1 MSEDSRPQS
10 EIYPRYCFHLSPTI
24 NTWCLLRACDLSH
37 LEKHDGFQGENF
49 FFFNNLPIK
58 WVRIVGVV
66 VAIDDFAGRR
76 VFTVDDSSGA
86 CAQVVITRPST
97 VAAIKG
103 DESKHVARG
112 LYQDID
118 VGAIVDVKGSLYMF
132 RDEKHVR
139 VEKMAQLRCTQQ
151 EVSLWERRTK
161 FRREVLEKPWI
172 LQRRDIRRCRKEVEG
187 SGTAARRHERRV
199 KGRAASVGVSKE
211 RSNTGADGARHRG
224 TGGVTRDLVEGM
236 IRGGLT
242 QGKYNA
248 LGL

>member
-1 MSEDSRPQS
+1 MSENSRPQS

-37 LEKHDGFQGENF
+37 LEQHDGFQGENF
-49 FFFNNLPIK
+49 FFYNNLPIK
-58 WVRIVGVV
+58 WVRLVGVV

-76 VFTVDDSSGA
+76 VYTVDDSSGA
-86 CAQVVITRPST
+86 CAQAVITMPST
-97 VAAIKG
+97 VAGMKG
-103 DESKHVARG
+103 DESKHVAPG
-112 LYQDID
+112 LHQDID

-132 RDEKHVR
+132 RQEKHVR

-151 EVSLWERRTK
+151 EVALWERRTK
-161 FRREVLEKPWI
+161 FRRQVLEKPWI
-172 LQRRDIRRCRKEVEG
+172 LQRRDIRRCRKEVEN
-187 SGTAARRHERRV
+187 SARGTRRHERKV
-199 KGRAASVGVSKE
+199 KGTAASVGVGKDC
-211 RSNTGADGARHRG
+211 SNNDGGA
-224 TGGVTRDLVEGM
+224 GGVTRHLIEGM